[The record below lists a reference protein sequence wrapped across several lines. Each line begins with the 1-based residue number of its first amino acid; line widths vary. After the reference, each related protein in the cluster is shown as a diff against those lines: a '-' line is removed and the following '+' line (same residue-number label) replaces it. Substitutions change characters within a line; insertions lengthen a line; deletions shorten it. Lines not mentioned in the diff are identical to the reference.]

1 MIFRAFATCVF
12 VLLLLPSAA
21 SQAIEIRVRNDTGED
36 LRNVTVQS
44 RNFGNVGKGQATRY
58 QAWDRATEITNVSVR
73 TASGV
78 MGFRP
83 KAPHLLQTLG
93 DGRFTYVLSISDGG
107 LTMHAEKDAE

>member
-1 MIFRAFATCVF
+1 MLFQAFSACAF

-21 SQAIEIRVRNDTGED
+21 SHAVEIRVRNDTGED

-44 RNFGNVGKGQATRY
+44 RNFGNVGKGQTTRY

-78 MGFRP
+78 LGFRP
-83 KAPHLLQTLG
+83 KTPHLLQALG
-93 DGRFTYVLSISDGG
+93 DGRFTYVLSISGGG
-107 LTMHAEKDAE
+107 LAMHAEKDAE